1 MHDGDTHDYR
11 PGGGNRAPVCR
22 TPGRRHDRDAR
33 CRYAMKILYKPFGL
47 VLGVLAGIVSQKL
60 FNAVW
65 GIFDKEEPPKPTTE
79 RADWPKVIAA
89 AAVQG
94 ITFRVTRATVDRL
107 GAQGFRYFTGIWPG
121 EREQEKSQAAEAVRE
136 AGAPPRPGRGSAA
149 GHP

>member
-1 MHDGDTHDYR
+1 
-11 PGGGNRAPVCR
+11 
-22 TPGRRHDRDAR
+22 
-33 CRYAMKILYKPFGL
+33 MKILYKPFGL

-94 ITFRVTRATVDRL
+94 VTFRVTRATVDRL
-107 GAQGFRYFTGIWPG
+107 GAQGFRYFTGILPG
-121 EREQEKSQAAEAVRE
+121 EKEQEESQAARAVR
-136 AGAPPRPGRGSAA
+136 
-149 GHP
+149 